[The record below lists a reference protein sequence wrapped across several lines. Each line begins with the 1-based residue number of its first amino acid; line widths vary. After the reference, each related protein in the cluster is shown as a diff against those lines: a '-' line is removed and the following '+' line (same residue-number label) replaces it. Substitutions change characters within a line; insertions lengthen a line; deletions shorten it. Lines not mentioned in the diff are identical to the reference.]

1 MTYPYRQQWKN
12 LWMRYVFKNL
22 MLILHESRNNS
33 MCAWKHEAHVRACV
47 RTCACAHARARTRA
61 KSSPRHNIKFSFMR
75 NIGNRSNIIH
85 TIMCLYTRTRVRVRA
100 CVYARVCA
108 QRKHIFYKEN
118 SLFTPTRVCT
128 RATRARTRAHARAC
142 IHSLYTRVRLTACAC
157 VHLCAYETV

>member
-1 MTYPYRQQWKN
+1 MN
-12 LWMRYVFKNL
+12 
-22 MLILHESRNNS
+22 HEIT
-33 MCAWKHEAHVRACV
+33 ACV
-47 RTCACAHARARTRA
+47 HENMRHMYAHACVHARARTRARTRA